1 MWMGLEEG
9 LKLGRE
15 RLQLGYFQALGARVV
30 SSEIWF
36 VADLLKLTV
45 RWQAR
50 QLTSRQMSACLGYSG
65 RGRGAKGVREGSGV
79 GSCGETKS
87 LRRLSSIW
95 ITQGRMAWQWMQ

>member
-1 MWMGLEEG
+1 MGLEEG

-15 RLQLGYFQALGARVV
+15 RLQLGYFHALGARVV

-50 QLTSRQMSACLGYSG
+50 QLKSRQMSACLGYSG
-65 RGRGAKGVREGSGV
+65 RGRGSQR
-79 GSCGETKS
+79 CQ
-87 LRRLSSIW
+87 RRKWWRKLWGDEKFEEAFIYLDNP
-95 ITQGRMAWQWMQ
+95 G

>member
-1 MWMGLEEG
+1 MGLEEG

-50 QLTSRQMSACLGYSG
+50 QLKSRQMSACLGYSG
-65 RGRGAKGVREGSGV
+65 RGRGAREGSGG
-79 GSCGETKS
+79 GSCGGTKS

-95 ITQGRMAWQWMQ
+95 ITQGRMVWQWMQ

>member
-50 QLTSRQMSACLGYSG
+50 QLKSRQMSACLGYSG
-65 RGRGAKGVREGSGV
+65 RGRGAKGVREGSGG
-79 GSCGETKS
+79 GSCGGTKS